1 MSTALALASVTA
13 LLKDLLENGLASAG
27 VTAQIGGDATVS
39 AMPPDRVG
47 SGADEKAQLNVFLYH
62 VSPYSR
68 MQLDSPPGNGRG
80 TRRLALELH
89 YLLTAYGAQDYQT
102 EILLGHALQLL
113 HESPVLERERIRSS
127 LESISHTRDRRVI
140 SPAQA
145 ALASSALAD
154 QVEDITITPEF
165 LSTEEIS
172 KLWSAMQAKYRPSA
186 TYKVSAVF
194 IEAMNDS
201 AKSNRKDSVKDVV
214 KPAKV
219 R

>member
-27 VTAQIGGDATVS
+27 VTTKIGGDATVS
-39 AMPPDRVG
+39 ALPPDRVG

-62 VSPYSR
+62 VTPYSKMR
-68 MQLDSPPGNGRG
+68 LDSTKDGNGHRP
-80 TRRLALELH
+80 LSLELH

-102 EILLGHALQLL
+102 EILLGHALQLF

-127 LESISHTRDRRVI
+127 LSSLSHTRDRRVI
-140 SPAQA
+140 PAPQA
-145 ALASSALAD
+145 ALAKSNLAD
-154 QVEDITITPEF
+154 QVDSITITPEF

-172 KLWSAMQAKYRPSA
+172 KLWSALQAKYRPSA

-194 IEAMNDS
+194 IDG
-201 AKSNRKDSVKDVV
+201 V
-214 KPAKV
+214 
-219 R
+219 

>member
-27 VTAQIGGDATVS
+27 VTAKIGGDATVS
-39 AMPPDRVG
+39 ALPPDRVG

-62 VSPYSR
+62 VTPHSKMRLEQPRS
-68 MQLDSPPGNGRG
+68 SNGHRP
-80 TRRLALELH
+80 LSLELH

-127 LESISHTRDRRVI
+127 LAALSHTRDRRVI
-140 SPAQA
+140 PAPQA
-145 ALASSALAD
+145 ALAKSDLAD
-154 QVEDITITPEF
+154 QVDSITITPEF

-172 KLWSAMQAKYRPSA
+172 KLWSALQAKYRPSA

-194 IEAMNDS
+194 IDGVKS
-201 AKSNRKDSVKDVV
+201 AKGS
-214 KPAKV
+214 
-219 R
+219 

>member
-27 VTAQIGGDATVS
+27 VTAKIGGDATVS
-39 AMPPDRVG
+39 ALPPDRVG

-62 VSPYSR
+62 VTPFSAMRLEPPSR
-68 MQLDSPPGNGRG
+68 SANGN
-80 TRRLALELH
+80 RRLALELH

-102 EILLGHALQLL
+102 EILLGYALQLL
-113 HESPVLERERIRSS
+113 HESPVLERERIRTT
-127 LESISHTRDRRVI
+127 LAALSHTRDRRVI
-140 SPAQA
+140 PAPQA

-154 QVEDITITPEF
+154 QVETIRITPEF

-172 KLWSAMQAKYRPSA
+172 KLWSALQAKFRPSA

-194 IEAMNDS
+194 I
-201 AKSNRKDSVKDVV
+201 DSVKDGSKDSMNEGLKDVA

>member
-27 VTAQIGGDATVS
+27 VTAKIGGDATVS
-39 AMPPDRVG
+39 ALPPDRVT

-62 VSPYSR
+62 VTPHSGMRSD
-68 MQLDSPPGNGRG
+68 MKSAGNGHRPMG
-80 TRRLALELH
+80 LELH
-89 YLLTAYGAQDYQT
+89 YLLTAYGAQDFQT

-127 LESISHTRDRRVI
+127 LAALSHTRDRRVI
-140 SPAQA
+140 PPAQA
-145 ALASSALAD
+145 ALANSALAD
-154 QVEDITITPEF
+154 QVDQITITPEF

-172 KLWSAMQAKYRPSA
+172 KLWSALQAKYRPSA

-194 IEAMNDS
+194 IDGL
-201 AKSNRKDSVKDVV
+201 KSGRGS
-214 KPAKV
+214 
-219 R
+219 

>member
-27 VTAQIGGDATVS
+27 VTTKIGGDATVS
-39 AMPPDRVG
+39 ALPPDRVG

-62 VSPYSR
+62 VTPHSKMR
-68 MQLDSPPGNGRG
+68 LEPPKGGNGHRP
-80 TRRLALELH
+80 LSLELH

-127 LESISHTRDRRVI
+127 LSALSHTRDRRVI
-140 SPAQA
+140 PAPQA
-145 ALASSALAD
+145 ALAKSDLAD
-154 QVEDITITPEF
+154 QVDSITITPEF

-172 KLWSAMQAKYRPSA
+172 KLWSALQAKYRPSA

-194 IEAMNDS
+194 IDG
-201 AKSNRKDSVKDVV
+201 V
-214 KPAKV
+214 KPGKGGT
-219 R
+219 

>member
-27 VTAQIGGDATVS
+27 VTAKIGGEATVS
-39 AMPPDRVG
+39 ALPPDRVT

-62 VSPYSR
+62 VTPHSGMRS
-68 MQLDSPPGNGRG
+68 DTKSAGNGHRPMG
-80 TRRLALELH
+80 LDLH
-89 YLLTAYGAQDYQT
+89 YLLTAYGAQDFQT

-127 LESISHTRDRRVI
+127 LAALSHTRDRRVI
-140 SPAQA
+140 PPAQA
-145 ALASSALAD
+145 ALANSALAD
-154 QVEDITITPEF
+154 QVDQITITPEF

-172 KLWSAMQAKYRPSA
+172 KLWSALQAKYRPSA

-194 IEAMNDS
+194 IDGL
-201 AKSNRKDSVKDVV
+201 KSGKAS
-214 KPAKV
+214 
-219 R
+219 

>member
-27 VTAQIGGDATVS
+27 VTTKIGGDATVS
-39 AMPPDRVG
+39 ALPPDRVG

-62 VSPYSR
+62 VTPYSKMR
-68 MQLDSPPGNGRG
+68 LDSAKDGNGHRP
-80 TRRLALELH
+80 LSLELH

-127 LESISHTRDRRVI
+127 LSSLSHTRDRRVI
-140 SPAQA
+140 PAPQA
-145 ALASSALAD
+145 ALAKSNLAD
-154 QVEDITITPEF
+154 QVDSITITPEF

-172 KLWSAMQAKYRPSA
+172 KLWSALQAKYRPSA

-194 IEAMNDS
+194 IDGVTS
-201 AKSNRKDSVKDVV
+201 GKGGGT
-214 KPAKV
+214 
-219 R
+219 

>member
-27 VTAQIGGDATVS
+27 VTTKIGGDATVS
-39 AMPPDRVG
+39 ALPPDRVG

-62 VSPYSR
+62 VTPHSKMRIESAK
-68 MQLDSPPGNGRG
+68 SGNGHRP
-80 TRRLALELH
+80 LSLELH

-127 LESISHTRDRRVI
+127 LSALSHTRDRRVI
-140 SPAQA
+140 PAPQA
-145 ALASSALAD
+145 ALAKSNLAD
-154 QVEDITITPEF
+154 QVDSITITPEF

-172 KLWSAMQAKYRPSA
+172 KLWSALQAKYRPSA

-194 IEAMNDS
+194 IDG
-201 AKSNRKDSVKDVV
+201 V
-214 KPAKV
+214 KPGKGT
-219 R
+219 

>member
-27 VTAQIGGDATVS
+27 VTAKIGGDATVS
-39 AMPPDRVG
+39 ALPPDRVT

-62 VSPYSR
+62 VTPHAKMRLEPSPSK
-68 MQLDSPPGNGRG
+68 NGR
-80 TRRLALELH
+80 RPLSLELH

-113 HESPVLERERIRSS
+113 HESPVLERERIRSA
-127 LESISHTRDRRVI
+127 LAALSHTRDRRVI
-140 SPAQA
+140 PPSQA
-145 ALASSALAD
+145 ALANSALAD
-154 QVEDITITPEF
+154 QVEQITITPEF

-172 KLWSAMQAKYRPSA
+172 KLWSALQAKYRPSA

-194 IEAMNDS
+194 IDG
-201 AKSNRKDSVKDVV
+201 VKDAV
-214 KPAKV
+214 KPGKGT
-219 R
+219 